1 MTGISEI
8 LVLVLL
14 IACILILPR
23 MFKGEP
29 AKKTS
34 LSTKRKILSAKIRF
48 GIVLTLVYPMAIAL
62 YIKPWNEN
70 IIPFISFG
78 ILPVFIVWAV
88 VWVIAG
94 RKK

>member
-48 GIVLTLVYPMAIAL
+48 GIVLTLVYPMVAAL
-62 YIKPWNEN
+62 YLKPWNESMISYISYG
-70 IIPFISFG
+70 IIP
-78 ILPVFIVWAV
+78 VFLVWAIVW
-88 VWVIAG
+88 IMSG

>member
-23 MFKGEP
+23 MFKGVP
-29 AKKTS
+29 AKKAS
-34 LSTKRKILSAKIRF
+34 SSKKRKQLSVKIRF
-48 GIVLTLVYPMAIAL
+48 GIVLTLVYPIAMAL

-70 IIPFISFG
+70 IIPFVSFG
-78 ILPVFIVWAV
+78 IIPVFLIWAGVWI
-88 VWVIAG
+88 IAG

>member
-34 LSTKRKILSAKIRF
+34 SSKKRKKLPAKIRF
-48 GIVLTLVYPMAIAL
+48 GIVLSLVYPLVMAL
-62 YIKPWNEN
+62 FIKPWNEN
-70 IIPFISFG
+70 ISPFISFG
-78 ILPVFIVWAV
+78 IIPVFLVWAV
-88 VWVIAG
+88 VWIIAG